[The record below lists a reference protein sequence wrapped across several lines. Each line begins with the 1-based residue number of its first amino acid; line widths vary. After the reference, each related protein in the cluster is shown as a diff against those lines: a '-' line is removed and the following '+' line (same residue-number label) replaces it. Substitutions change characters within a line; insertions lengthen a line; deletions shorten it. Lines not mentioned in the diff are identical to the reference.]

1 MNAFEKFLAMLDGQM
16 TKPVM
21 FGWFHLMWWA
31 IMIVGAVI
39 LCVFAVINKKKGKDN
54 SKFVR
59 IVVLTYAIVNI
70 ILEIYKQ
77 LNYSFNST
85 TGEWNYQWQVFPFQF
100 CSTPMYVAL
109 IAGCLKKCEFQKWLY
124 TYLAT
129 FALFAGLCVMV
140 YSGDVFTTTIGINIQ
155 TMVCHAGMVV
165 MGIFLLASGVVDL
178 KWSSILKAI
187 PVFCVLVVVALIMN
201 IIFHS
206 TGNTALFNM
215 FHISPYIRC
224 TLVIL
229 GDIWDALVPTFYI
242 VFFLIY
248 VLGFSLA
255 AFIMLSIA
263 IGIDRLSKFIERK
276 INPHCDDKSMTIIF
290 KNLKNLS

>member
-16 TKPVM
+16 TKPVA
-21 FGWFHLMWWA
+21 FGWFHLMWLA
-31 IMIVGAVI
+31 IMIVATVV

-54 SKFVR
+54 SKFAR
-59 IVVLTYAIVNI
+59 IVVLTYAVVVI

-85 TGEWNYQWQVFPFQF
+85 TGEWSYQWHAFPFQF

-109 IAGCLKKCEFQKWLY
+109 IAGCLKKGEFQKYLY

-129 FALFAGLCVMV
+129 FALFAGVIVMV
-140 YSGDVFTTTIGINIQ
+140 YPGNVFSTTIGINIQ
-155 TMVCHAGMVV
+155 TMICHAGMVV
-165 MGIFLLASGVVDL
+165 MGVFLLVSGVVDL

-187 PVFCVLVVVALIMN
+187 PVFCVLVVIALIMN

-206 TGNTALFNM
+206 TGNTASFKM
-215 FHISPYIRC
+215 FYISPYLRPGM
-224 TLVIL
+224 VIL
-229 GDIWDALVPTFYI
+229 NDIYDAVPFFLY
-242 VFFLIY
+242 FLIY

-255 AFIMLSIA
+255 AFIMLAIA
-263 IGIDRLSKFIERK
+263 IGIDRLSKFIHKKRC
-276 INPHCDDKSMTIIF
+276 PYDDDNTMRIIF